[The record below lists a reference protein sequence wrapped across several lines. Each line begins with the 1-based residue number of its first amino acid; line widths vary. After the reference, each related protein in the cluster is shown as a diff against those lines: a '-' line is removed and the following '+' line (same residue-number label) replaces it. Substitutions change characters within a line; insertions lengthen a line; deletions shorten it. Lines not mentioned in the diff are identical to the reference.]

1 MRFLSKFLILFFS
14 LHVTITVVSYFY
26 GFSFTFPFTITE
38 DTYVPEHRLQS
49 LRLSTFTTFVYFGF
63 RYLLFGSEKLNPI
76 QFLGVS
82 LFNLGVLGGLCLYVN
97 DIKDSSEYFLVP
109 FFIFSSIIIYNA
121 VSYTHL
127 TLPTTPVV

>member
-26 GFSFTFPFTITE
+26 GFSFTFPFTMTE
-38 DTYVPEHRLQS
+38 GTYVPEHRLQS

-63 RYLLFGSEKLNPI
+63 RYLFFGSEKLHPI

-109 FFIFSSIIIYNA
+109 FFIFSSIILYNTA
-121 VSYTHL
+121 NPKFRNYFKK
-127 TLPTTPVV
+127 

>member
-1 MRFLSKFLILFFS
+1 MSFLSKFLILFLS
-14 LHVTITVVSYFY
+14 LHVAITVIAYFY
-26 GFSFTFPFTITE
+26 GFSFTFPFTMTE
-38 DTYVPEHRLQS
+38 GTYVPEHRLQS

-109 FFIFSSIIIYNA
+109 FFIFSSIILYNA
-121 VSYTHL
+121 ANPKFRKYFQK
-127 TLPTTPVV
+127 

>member
-1 MRFLSKFLILFFS
+1 MRLLSKFLILFFS
-14 LHVTITVVSYFY
+14 LHVAITVVAYFY
-26 GFSFTFPFTITE
+26 GFSFTFPFTMTE
-38 DTYVPEHRLQS
+38 GTYVPEHRLQA

-63 RYLLFGSEKLNPI
+63 RYLFFGSEKLHPI

-109 FFIFSSIIIYNA
+109 FFIFSSIILYNA
-121 VSYTHL
+121 ANPKFRNYFKK
-127 TLPTTPVV
+127 

>member
-1 MRFLSKFLILFFS
+1 MSFLSKFLILFLS
-14 LHVTITVVSYFY
+14 LHVAITVIAYFY
-26 GFSFTFPFTITE
+26 GFSFTFPFTMTE
-38 DTYVPEHRLQS
+38 GTYVPEHRLQS

-63 RYLLFGSEKLNPI
+63 RYLFFGSEKLHPI

-109 FFIFSSIIIYNA
+109 FFIFSSIILYNA
-121 VSYTHL
+121 ANPKIRNYFKT
-127 TLPTTPVV
+127 

>member
-1 MRFLSKFLILFFS
+1 MRFLSKFLIFFLS
-14 LHVTITVVSYFY
+14 LHVAITVVAYFH
-26 GFSFTFPFTITE
+26 GFSFTFPFIMTE
-38 DTYVPEHRLQS
+38 GTYVPEHRLQS

-63 RYLLFGSEKLNPI
+63 RYLFFGSEKLHPI

-109 FFIFSSIIIYNA
+109 FFIFSSIILYNA
-121 VSYTHL
+121 ANPKFRNYFKK
-127 TLPTTPVV
+127 

>member
-26 GFSFTFPFTITE
+26 GFSFTFPFTMTE
-38 DTYVPEHRLQS
+38 GTYVPEHRLQA

-63 RYLLFGSEKLNPI
+63 RYLLFGSEKLHPI

-97 DIKDSSEYFLVP
+97 DIKDPSEYFLVP
-109 FFIFSSIIIYNA
+109 FFIFSSIILYNA
-121 VSYTHL
+121 GNPKFRNYFKK
-127 TLPTTPVV
+127 

>member
-26 GFSFTFPFTITE
+26 GFSFTFPFTMTE
-38 DTYVPEHRLQS
+38 GTYVPEHRLQS

-63 RYLLFGSEKLNPI
+63 RYLFFGSEKLHPI

-97 DIKDSSEYFLVP
+97 NIKDSSEYFLVP
-109 FFIFSSIIIYNA
+109 FFIFSSIILYNA
-121 VSYTHL
+121 ANPKFRNYFKK
-127 TLPTTPVV
+127 

>member
-26 GFSFTFPFTITE
+26 GFSFTFPFTMTE
-38 DTYVPEHRLQS
+38 GTYVPEHRLQA

-63 RYLLFGSEKLNPI
+63 RYLFFGSEKLHPI

-109 FFIFSSIIIYNA
+109 FFIFSSIILYNTA
-121 VSYTHL
+121 NPKFRNYFKK
-127 TLPTTPVV
+127 

>member
-26 GFSFTFPFTITE
+26 GFSFTFPFTMTE
-38 DTYVPEHRLQS
+38 GTYVPEHRLQA

-63 RYLLFGSEKLNPI
+63 RYLLFGSEKLHPI

-109 FFIFSSIIIYNA
+109 FFIFSSIILYNTA
-121 VSYTHL
+121 NPKFRNYFKK
-127 TLPTTPVV
+127 

>member
-1 MRFLSKFLILFFS
+1 MRLLSKFLILFFS
-14 LHVTITVVSYFY
+14 LHVAITVIAYFF
-26 GFSFTFPFTITE
+26 GFSFTFPFIMTE
-38 DTYVPEHRLQS
+38 GTYVPEHRLQA

-63 RYLLFGSEKLNPI
+63 RYLLFGSEKLHPI

-109 FFIFSSIIIYNA
+109 FFIFSSIILYNA
-121 VSYTHL
+121 ANPKFRNYFKK
-127 TLPTTPVV
+127 

>member
-26 GFSFTFPFTITE
+26 GFSFTFPFTMTE
-38 DTYVPEHRLQS
+38 GTYVPEHRLQS

-63 RYLLFGSEKLNPI
+63 RYLFFGSEKLHPI

-109 FFIFSSIIIYNA
+109 FFIFSSIILYNA
-121 VSYTHL
+121 ANPKFRNYFKK
-127 TLPTTPVV
+127 